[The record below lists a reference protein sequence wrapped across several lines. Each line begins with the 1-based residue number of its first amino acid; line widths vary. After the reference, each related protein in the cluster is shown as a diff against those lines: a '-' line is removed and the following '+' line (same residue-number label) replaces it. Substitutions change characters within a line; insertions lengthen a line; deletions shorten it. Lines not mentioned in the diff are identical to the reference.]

1 MPNFGELKPKLMEGD
16 LDLHASINC
25 FEHINDSVTDTHT
38 IVFACTATY
47 TAITERRRRC
57 RPRCAAVR
65 SRIPWPVS
73 RRVVMSAIWYGRCL
87 RGKS

>member
-25 FEHINDSVTDTHT
+25 FEHINDSVT

-57 RPRCAAVR
+57 RVQTTMRGSTKSDPMASLSTCCDVSHLVR
-65 SRIPWPVS
+65 SMSS
-73 RRVVMSAIWYGRCL
+73 R
-87 RGKS
+87 